1 MSNQKLPQK
10 IKKKKN
16 LNEEDKEKCE
26 EYYNA
31 VNDFIEKN
39 KTNIDKK
46 YKNLDYFFEYD
57 EKNDIFISDKYQ
69 QNLETFGYYDK
80 KNKKMYLSIEE
91 AFYLYQLGYINF
103 KPIVDFNNFN
113 LVKLNLYSYL
123 RRKAKILIVSKILSL
138 IDEINKNEVNDK
150 NDENLNINEN
160 EINDIDKYYILF
172 EDSDDY
178 KRHKVKSILYQHD
191 SEENLN
197 YILFQNIINNSKQI
211 YNLYQKIN
219 KIKSDEFKSD
229 IIISITQGASITFLK
244 LDDTI
249 KI

>member
-46 YKNLDYFFEYD
+46 YKNLDYFFEYNE
-57 EKNDIFISDKYQ
+57 EKDIFIGDKYQ

-80 KNKKMYLSIEE
+80 KNKKMYLSNEE

-103 KPIVDFNNFN
+103 KPNIDFNNFN

-123 RRKAKILIVSKILSL
+123 RRRAKILIVSKILPL
-138 IDEINKNEVNDK
+138 IDEINKKEKDK
-150 NDENLNINEN
+150 NEENLNINEN
-160 EINDIDKYYILF
+160 KINDIDKYYILF
-172 EDSDDY
+172 EDMNDY
-178 KRHKVKSILYQHD
+178 KTHKVKSIIYQHD
-191 SEENLN
+191 SDENLN

-219 KIKSDEFKSD
+219 KIKYEELKSD
-229 IIISITQGASITFLK
+229 VIISITQGASITFLK
-244 LDDTI
+244 LNDTI